1 MKIAGFWKSSPQ
13 FILAYACV
21 MYVTLYMVKSERA
34 MGGLLKQVSK
44 ECESESKRY
53 QLRRL
58 GITFLIHWKVSAQEG
73 VYWLLSM
80 PSKRQSRKAVFINTD
95 LLKPLSQIT
104 QLEDDNDDL
113 HMTSLI
119 DRYAARPDILE
130 HLCLAE
136 FAANY
141 DVW

>member
-1 MKIAGFWKSSPQ
+1 
-13 FILAYACV
+13 

-44 ECESESKRY
+44 ECESESKQY

-58 GITFLIHWKVSAQEG
+58 GLTFLIHWDVSAQEG

-80 PSKRQSRKAVFINTD
+80 PSKRQSRKFVFINTD

-113 HMTSLI
+113 CQDQGL
-119 DRYAARPDILE
+119 
-130 HLCLAE
+130 
-136 FAANY
+136 FN
-141 DVW
+141 